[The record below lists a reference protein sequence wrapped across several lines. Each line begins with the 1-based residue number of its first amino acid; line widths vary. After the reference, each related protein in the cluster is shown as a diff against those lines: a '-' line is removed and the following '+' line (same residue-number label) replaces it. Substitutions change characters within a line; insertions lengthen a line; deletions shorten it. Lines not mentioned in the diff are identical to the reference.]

1 MPVRNEEWMGL
12 NNFVWF
18 FGVVEDIND
27 PLNIGRVRVRCH
39 GWHSEDTT
47 ALTTFDLP
55 WAQVMMPIT
64 SASAGGLGRSPT
76 GLLTG
81 SSVVG
86 FFMDGTRAQTP
97 MIMGSFH
104 GVPETP
110 DTPDLAYD
118 RWEHD
123 AISINK
129 HITNIKNI
137 ETAARYKVVTA
148 HDKPESDYDRFVWS
162 EPEQRGG
169 NASSYPSN
177 HVTRTPSG
185 HAFEVDDTS
194 GCERIHEYHSAGTF
208 YEVQPDGSRITK
220 VVGSDYEIVI
230 KDKDLFVYG
239 DCNITIRGN
248 ARLRVDGDLIQ
259 EIIGNHHL
267 TVWGDTITK
276 VMGNESKEILGEVSH
291 QVNGN
296 ESRRITG
303 DNTIT
308 TGGSLTENIGVD
320 MATTVGGDYNGTI
333 SGSYNSTSSGDT
345 NIISIG
351 DTNII
356 SIANMN
362 ITAVGTSSFASSGN
376 MKLKTSGNQT
386 VIVLQDQYTSLQGD
400 TYTRKKVGLIDYT
413 CSTDIRSSAIDCAS
427 IT

>member
-18 FGVVEDIND
+18 FGVVEDVSD
-27 PLNIGRVRVRCH
+27 PLNIGRVRVRCY
-39 GWHSEDTT
+39 GWHSEDKV
-47 ALTTFDLP
+47 ALPTIDLP
-55 WAQVMMPIT
+55 WAQVMMPTT
-64 SASAGGLGRSPT
+64 SSSAGGLGRSPT
-76 GLLTG
+76 GLLPG
-81 SSVVG
+81 ASVVG

-104 GVPETP
+104 GVANKTDSDTPFP

-118 RWEHD
+118 RWLED
-123 AISINK
+123 SISLNK
-129 HITNIKNI
+129 KVRIVKNI
-137 ETAARYKVVTA
+137 ETAARHKVSTA
-148 HDKPESDYDRFVWS
+148 QDKPESFYKRFYWS

-169 NASSYPSN
+169 NTSRYPSN

-185 HAFEVDDTS
+185 HAFEVDDTA
-194 GCERIHEYHSAGTF
+194 GCERIHEYHAAGTF

-239 DCNITIRGN
+239 NCHITISGN

-291 QVNGN
+291 QVNGR
-296 ESRRITG
+296 ETRRITG
-303 DNTIT
+303 NNTIT

-320 MATTVGGDYNGTI
+320 MRTTVDGDVHGV
-333 SGSYNSTSSGDT
+333 SLGSYNLTSK
-345 NIISIG
+345 G

-362 ITAVGTSSFASSGN
+362 IGAGGKSSIASSGN
-376 MKLKTSGNQT
+376 MKLKTAGNQT
-386 VIVLQDQYTSLQGD
+386 VIVLKDQYTSLQGD
-400 TYTRKKVGLIDYT
+400 TRTRKKAGLIDYT
-413 CSTDIRSSAIDCAS
+413 CSADTRTSMNDCTDI
-427 IT
+427 T

>member
-1 MPVRNEEWMGL
+1 
-12 NNFVWF
+12 
-18 FGVVEDIND
+18 
-27 PLNIGRVRVRCH
+27 
-39 GWHSEDTT
+39 
-47 ALTTFDLP
+47 
-55 WAQVMMPIT
+55 
-64 SASAGGLGRSPT
+64 
-76 GLLTG
+76 
-81 SSVVG
+81 
-86 FFMDGTRAQTP
+86 

-129 HITNIKNI
+129 PITNIKNI
-137 ETAARYKVVTA
+137 DTAARYKVVTA
-148 HDKPESDYDRFVWS
+148 HDNPESDYDRVSWS

-169 NASSYPSN
+169 KPSSYPSN

-185 HAFEVDDTS
+185 HAFEVDDTA

-248 ARLRVDGDLIQ
+248 ARVRVDGDLVQ

-320 MATTVGGDYNGTI
+320 MATTVGKDYNGTI
-333 SGSYNSTSSGDT
+333 AGSYNSTSSGDT
-345 NIISIG
+345 NIISI
-351 DTNII
+351 
-356 SIANMN
+356 ANMN
-362 ITAVGTSSFASSGN
+362 IGAGGKSSFASSGN
-376 MKLKTSGNQT
+376 MKLKTAGNQT
-386 VIVLQDQYTSLQGD
+386 VIVLKDQYTSLQGD
-400 TYTRKKVGLIDYT
+400 TRTRKKAGSIDYT
-413 CSTDIRSSAIDCAS
+413 CSSDTRTSMNDCTAI
-427 IT
+427 T